1 MGEDIPAD
9 DSFSQAF
16 ELAAQRWQAVIIG
29 GLTGFPKGHTI
40 DWFGGTF
47 SKAQNEAVDDVVIGY
62 ELISMDVIW
71 TTLGQALV
79 FALGASVIGNA

>member
-1 MGEDIPAD
+1 MEIDLETCELTTSHFHIQLVDMGDIPAD
-9 DSFSQAF
+9 DSFQQAF

-47 SKAQNEAVDDVVIGY
+47 SKA
-62 ELISMDVIW
+62 
-71 TTLGQALV
+71 
-79 FALGASVIGNA
+79 